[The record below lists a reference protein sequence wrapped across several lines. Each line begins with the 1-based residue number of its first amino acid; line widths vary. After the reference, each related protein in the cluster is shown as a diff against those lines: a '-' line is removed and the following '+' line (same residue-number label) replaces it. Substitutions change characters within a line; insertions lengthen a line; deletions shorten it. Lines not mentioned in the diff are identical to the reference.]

1 MIVYPSDGL
10 AAEINQAKILPLMKR
25 IPGLKEELQ
34 RPRAFRSDRYN
45 FSSLVSYYQGAGSRI
60 ISKSC
65 KICIADECDD
75 WVEPPR
81 INNMKELDKR
91 RRSYSSSIFY
101 QVCSP
106 TTENGKIWT
115 EFLQSSQGYWH
126 LRCKGCGKLT
136 MRSCDTNN
144 LQFES
149 TYNEELRTYIVKEG
163 SERLVCPIC
172 GYQHVESDKHWM
184 NLNGDYV
191 HKVPERLKTH
201 PGYQCGALASQ
212 LPALSWSVIAQQA
225 LEAGKT
231 ADIEEQISFDTGIR
245 GLPYKPR
252 KISKDEIETL
262 RQRHCW
268 TLPPS
273 LDNVELVFVTSDVM
287 DSFISYAVWAW
298 TTDDSL
304 YLIDCG
310 ETPWIILDDEKRKEQ
325 DNINKQEGK
334 PPCITLE
341 DIIQQQFLV
350 KDGVGIVPTF
360 CVIDQGGHR
369 GNEVKYFASKH
380 KNVIMQKGTT
390 MTSMNWRLSD
400 NQQRLILSNE
410 KFWKSTAIFY
420 LYAQKNKQEN
430 YLWLFPEIQ
439 EEYVKQLRAMKPD
452 PSSKWGDQPENW
464 SSNGES
470 DHLFDCL
477 KYAYLA
483 KDFALQTFA
492 SKRYRFGKAPS
503 ILRRFEKAK
512 KKQEIK
518 QQQDSKGSFWSI

>member
-1 MIVYPSDGL
+1 M
-10 AAEINQAKILPLMKR
+10 EKR
-25 IPGLKEELQ
+25 T
-34 RPRAFRSDRYN
+34 
-45 FSSLVSYYQGAGSRI
+45 
-60 ISKSC
+60 
-65 KICIADECDD
+65 
-75 WVEPPR
+75 
-81 INNMKELDKR
+81 
-91 RRSYSSSIFY
+91 RSYDHSIVGL
-101 QVCSP
+101 VCTP
-106 TTENGKIWT
+106 TTENGAIWQQY
-115 EFLQSSQGYWH
+115 LGGSQGRWF
-126 LRCKGCGKLT
+126 LRCKGCGNLT
-136 MRSCDTNN
+136 IDSADTNC

-149 TYNEELRTYIVKEG
+149 DYDEERRTYKVRKG
-163 SERLVCPIC
+163 TPRLVCPIC
-172 GYQHVESDKHWM
+172 GHQHEEADRRWM
-184 NLNGDYV
+184 NINGDWK
-191 HKVPERLKTH
+191 HKFPDMLDTY
-201 PGYQCGALASQ
+201 PTFQFGALASQ
-212 LPALSWSVIAQQA
+212 LKSLNWDYIAQQQ
-225 LEAGKT
+225 LDAGKT
-231 ADIEEQISFDTGIR
+231 SDIELQMSFDNSIR
-245 GLPYKPR
+245 GRAWKPR

-273 LDNVELVFVTSDVM
+273 LDNVELVFVTADVM

-369 GNEVKYFASKH
+369 GNEVKYFASRH
-380 KNVIMQKGTT
+380 NNVIMQKGTT

-400 NQQRLILSNE
+400 NQQRLILANE

-439 EEYVKQLRAMKPD
+439 EEYVKQIRAMKPD

-464 SSNGES
+464 SSNGEA

-512 KKQEIK
+512 KKQETK